1 MLLEFKITKKEIQ
14 KVNNKKAKKID
25 QYNKCKFYF
34 DRESYQ
40 NKELYAVFKNKYGY
54 SEIVTLGAWKDVMS
68 CSIPKRFLKDS
79 FFRIFVYAKDSYS
92 TNTISVILDEKCQ
105 VNKKKQ
111 KTALDDILKILQ
123 TKIDSIVFDDNQLK
137 CYSDNQLIDTIFID
151 NVDEA
156 LVKEQIQLHFEEI
169 DRRIEEKL
177 QKYVTEDDIVFS
189 NGIIYIK

>member
-1 MLLEFKITKKEIQ
+1 MLLEFKITKKEI
-14 KVNNKKAKKID
+14 KKINSKKAKKID

-40 NKELYAVFKNKYGY
+40 NKKLYAVFKNKYGY
-54 SEIVTLGAWKDVMS
+54 SEIVTLGTWKDVVS

-169 DRRIEEKL
+169 DKRIEEKL
-177 QKYVTEDDIVFS
+177 QKYVTEDDIIFS